1 MLDFFIV
8 KRKLVLLI
16 FCGVSAVGLR
26 VIILILGCFAYFC
39 GFGVCC
45 ISLRVFEIFFRIV
58 VMRFIFFFV
67 WDIFVLVEGLMVVK
81 NYIKNK
87 EYRVFILIYLYYLYL
102 VFIFFF
108 NYCCNSEVSMWIYF
122 FLRFY
127 FLCSFWWLLIF

>member
-67 WDIFVLVEGLMVVK
+67 CDIFVLVEGLMVVK

-87 EYRVFILIYLYYLYL
+87 ACIYFKIYVL
-102 VFIFFF
+102 FIF
-108 NYCCNSEVSMWIYF
+108 SIYF
-122 FLRFY
+122 FF
-127 FLCSFWWLLIF
+127 